1 MKSDLPKALHSIC
14 GVPMAELISRALKGA
29 GVDRTPRG
37 WEKTSDHAPV
47 WVELE
52 V

>member
-1 MKSDLPKALHSIC
+1 M
-14 GVPMAELISRALKGA
+14 LKGA
-29 GVDRTPRG
+29 GVDRKPRG

-52 V
+52 I